1 MDRTLRARPLTATLA
16 FVGLLLVLVLLG
28 LSFASVRRLEVA
40 HDRSD
45 RTSEVKARLGDT
57 LQLLLDAETG
67 QRGFLL
73 TGQPKYLEPF
83 ELARREIPPTLARLD
98 ALLDDD
104 AQKTRLAELE
114 GLVNTKMSE
123 LEKTVDLQ
131 KTGKHDRAIA
141 EVEAGNGRRTM
152 QTVRSVAASMQSAEE
167 DLLSQRNANARRFA
181 HLSLG
186 VIAVA
191 SGLLLLIAFLMRVV
205 GRALAE
211 AEIAKVRAADLEN
224 FAGRV
229 AHDVRSPLASVGLAV
244 GVAQRHTVEPRVQT
258 ALERATRTLQRVATL
273 VDGLLVFA
281 KSGARPAEGAEA
293 DVRAIVADVVEA
305 TRGAAEEKGVL
316 VEGEDLAPTT
326 VACSPGVL
334 TSMVTNLVDNAVK
347 YMGDASVKRVSVRAR
362 RAGTMTR
369 IEVLDTGP
377 GVPAEMRVTI
387 FDPYVRAP
395 GSDAPGLGLGLA
407 TVRRLA
413 EAHGGAAGVTDNEP
427 AGSVFWF
434 DLPDASERQPQRG
447 STIDRI
453 RSWVRDHRAHPRS
466 ESHG

>member
-1 MDRTLRARPLTATLA
+1 M
-16 FVGLLLVLVLLG
+16 
-28 LSFASVRRLEVA
+28 
-40 HDRSD
+40 
-45 RTSEVKARLGDT
+45 
-57 LQLLLDAETG
+57 
-67 QRGFLL
+67 
-73 TGQPKYLEPF
+73 
-83 ELARREIPPTLARLD
+83 
-98 ALLDDD
+98 
-104 AQKTRLAELE
+104 
-114 GLVNTKMSE
+114 
-123 LEKTVDLQ
+123 
-131 KTGKHDRAIA
+131 
-141 EVEAGNGRRTM
+141 
-152 QTVRSVAASMQSAEE
+152 
-167 DLLSQRNANARRFA
+167 
-181 HLSLG
+181 
-186 VIAVA
+186 
-191 SGLLLLIAFLMRVV
+191 
-205 GRALAE
+205 
-211 AEIAKVRAADLEN
+211 
-224 FAGRV
+224 
-229 AHDVRSPLASVGLAV
+229 GLAV

-293 DVRAIVADVVEA
+293 DVRAIVEDVVEA
-305 TRGAAEEKGVL
+305 TRGAAEEKGVV
-316 VEGEDLAPTT
+316 VEAEDLAPIT

-395 GSDAPGLGLGLA
+395 GADAPGLGLGLA

-427 AGSVFWF
+427 AGSVFWL